1 MHKSSLPDRKLR
13 TRTERG
19 QVLILVALA
28 FIGLLAIIGLAVD
41 AGTLFIG
48 MGQLRRGVDS
58 AALAAA
64 AQFREGRNIND
75 LTASAQEFFQ
85 LNQGAPTVTGVTVET
100 CATTPS
106 LCPTDKRKYVRVTA
120 QAQVQFSFLPVIGIS
135 KMTISS
141 SAVAEAASLDVV
153 LAIDTSDSMAYETTW
168 QNGTCKYDE
177 NGDPRSYDDLNQC
190 IDECNHNNSCQ
201 PFKDVKNAAKSFI
214 NDLNTPYDRVAIV
227 TFSQQTN
234 LVLKLQADKTVAK
247 TAIDNLE
254 VSNALVPG
262 VGTCTWTTLGD
273 DPSGCTNTSI
283 GGGLMAAASAFTD
296 PAGGINAVHEESL
309 WVAILLTDGAANASI
324 PNPADPSIVNIYCPP
339 NTWDDLPNTPFCRD
353 ASATTR
359 HSLLRGSKDNPNNVY
374 DPGLYDAD
382 DFARDMADLV
392 GCAADAADAAPWCHD
407 SLSYGTNQGGQ
418 GALIFTIGLGEDNM
432 LQNPY
437 GDPQAGEKLMRYAAN
452 VGYDGDPNPDPNP
465 GSVPPDPCLSYP
477 AGRSCGNYY
486 FSPTSSELSGIFEDI
501 ASRIFT
507 RLTQ

>member
-1 MHKSSLPDRKLR
+1 MHKSSATRKPG
-13 TRTERG
+13 TRKENG

-41 AGTLFIG
+41 AGALFIG
-48 MGQLRRGVDS
+48 MGHLRRGVDS

-85 LNQGAPTVTGVTVET
+85 LNQGVPTVTAVTVET

-106 LCPTDKRKYVRVTA
+106 LCPTGKKKYVRVTA
-120 QAQVQFSFLPVIGIS
+120 QAEVQFSFLPVIGIS

-153 LAIDTSDSMAYETTW
+153 LVIDTSDSMAYETNW
-168 QNGTCKYDE
+168 NGGTCKYDADG
-177 NGDPRSYDDLNQC
+177 NPRSYDDLNLCINQC
-190 IDECNHNNSCQ
+190 NGSNSCQ

-214 NDLNTPYDRVAIV
+214 NDLNTPYDRVAV
-227 TFSQQTN
+227 VDFSQQTI
-234 LVLKLQADKTVAK
+234 LDLKLQSDKNVAK
-247 TAIDNLE
+247 TAIDNLK
-254 VSNALVPG
+254 VSDALTPG
-262 VGTCTWTTLGD
+262 VGTCTWTEMGD

-296 PAGGINAVHEESL
+296 PVGGINAVHEESL

-339 NTWDDLPNTPFCRD
+339 TTWDDLPNTPFCRD
-353 ASATTR
+353 ASADTR
-359 HSLLRGSKDNPNNVY
+359 HSLLRGSSYGY

-392 GCAADAADAAPWCHD
+392 GCSADAADAAPLCHD

-432 LQNPY
+432 IKNPY
-437 GDPQAGEKLMRYAAN
+437 GDPQAGEKLLRYAAN
-452 VGYDGDPNPDPNP
+452 VGYDGNPDPSTDQCKNIAP
-465 GSVPPDPCLSYP
+465 GH
-477 AGRSCGNYY
+477 SCGNYY

>member
-1 MHKSSLPDRKLR
+1 MHKTSSPDRKLN
-13 TRTERG
+13 TRGERG

-85 LNQGAPTVTGVTVET
+85 LNEGAPTVTDVTVET
-100 CATTPS
+100 CATTQS
-106 LCPTDKRKYVRVTA
+106 LCPTSKKKYVRVTA
-120 QAQVQFSFLPVIGIS
+120 QAEVQFSFLPVIGIS
-135 KMTISS
+135 KITISS

-153 LAIDTSDSMAYETTW
+153 LAIDTSDSMAYETPW
-168 QNGTCKYDE
+168 QNGTCKYDQY
-177 NGDPRSYDDLNQC
+177 GDPRSYDDLNQC
-190 IDECNHNNSCQ
+190 IAECNQANNCQ
-201 PFKDVKNAAKSFI
+201 PFRDVKDAAKSFI
-214 NDLNTPYDRVAIV
+214 DRLNTPYDRVSVV

-234 LVLKLQADKTVAK
+234 LVLKLQSDKTVAK
-247 TAIDNLE
+247 NTIHNLD
-254 VSNALVPG
+254 VSNALTPG

-339 NTWDDLPNTPFCRD
+339 
-353 ASATTR
+353 TTC
-359 HSLLRGSKDNPNNVY
+359 SM
-374 DPGLYDAD
+374 DP
-382 DFARDMADLV
+382 
-392 GCAADAADAAPWCHD
+392 
-407 SLSYGTNQGGQ
+407 
-418 GALIFTIGLGEDNM
+418 
-432 LQNPY
+432 
-437 GDPQAGEKLMRYAAN
+437 
-452 VGYDGDPNPDPNP
+452 
-465 GSVPPDPCLSYP
+465 
-477 AGRSCGNYY
+477 
-486 FSPTSSELSGIFEDI
+486 
-501 ASRIFT
+501 SRIPIMFMT
-507 RLTQ
+507 RANMMPMISPGTWQI